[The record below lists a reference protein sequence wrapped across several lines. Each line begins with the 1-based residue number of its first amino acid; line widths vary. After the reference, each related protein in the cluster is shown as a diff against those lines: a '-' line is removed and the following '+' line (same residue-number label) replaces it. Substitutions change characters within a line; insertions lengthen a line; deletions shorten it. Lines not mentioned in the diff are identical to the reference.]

1 MESRDAQVSTSA
13 LVLAVGQALAVQSLK
28 GRKDGLLLLER
39 VMHDLKPTNASVRCT
54 LSKKGEGETHVDKVV
69 RIHDAL
75 DQSPRLRA
83 LGIDLRPLASDRERL
98 VLPGDERHGL
108 DDGRLNDL
116 LAREDSPR
124 DGVGAFALRVG
135 AQVLKSRGGDSS
147 ASEDSQCDTKRSKT
161 HSLPVDGVVGDM
173 RVSLDPLHEGVQ
185 LLRRDEE
192 LEVGLEEEGSQST
205 AAKSFQG
212 VGEDRTFW

>member
-1 MESRDAQVSTSA
+1 M
-13 LVLAVGQALAVQSLK
+13 LAVGQSLTVQSLK

-39 VMHDLKPTNASVRCT
+39 IVHDLRPAKALVRCT
-54 LSKKGEGETHVDKVV
+54 LSKKGEGNAHVDKVV
-69 RIHDAL
+69 RVHDAL
-75 DQSPRLRA
+75 DQNPRLGA

-108 DDGRLNDL
+108 DDGRLDDL

-124 DGVGAFALRVG
+124 DGVGTFALRVG
-135 AQVLKSRGGDSS
+135 AQVLKSSGRNPS
-147 ASEDSQCDTKRSKT
+147 ASEDSQCDTRRSKT

-173 RVSLDPLHEGVQ
+173 RVSLDPLHESVQ

-192 LEVGLEEEGSQST
+192 LEVGLKEEGSQSA

-212 VGEDRTFW
+212 VGRYRTFW